1 MGRGVFWEGEL
12 SRRMDEFASKSYWLA
27 LSVPFRLVVQTLVMK
42 KLAFA
47 RVVSFAK
54 PVSRKQFPKD

>member
-1 MGRGVFWEGEL
+1 
-12 SRRMDEFASKSYWLA
+12 MDEFASKSYWLA
-27 LSVPFRLVVQTLVMK
+27 STVPFRLVVQTLVMK